1 MKRDHRLTQFNR
13 LLAFE
18 GRSFIKWKAFK
29 KLSRIMVEGEIIV
42 GRVISHES
50 LNITVGKELSK
61 LLLRNASLCTLTS
74 WNSFLI

>member
-18 GRSFIKWKAFK
+18 DRSFIKWKTFK

-42 GRVISHES
+42 GRVISQS